1 MSERIFKVI
10 FHHLDQVFE
19 IYAKQI
25 YQSELY
31 SFIEVE
37 ELIFGEKA
45 KIIVD
50 PAEEKLK
57 TEFLGVKRSYIPI
70 HSVIRIDEVDAS
82 GEPKIKE
89 HKQGNVTSFPMSG
102 HFKPA
107 PKE

>member
-1 MSERIFKVI
+1 MSQRIFKVI
-10 FHHLDQVFE
+10 FQHMDQVFE

-37 ELIFGEKA
+37 ELLFGEKTQV
-45 KIIVD
+45 IVD

-70 HSVIRIDEVDAS
+70 HSVIRIDEVES
-82 GEPKIKE
+82 QGEVKITE
-89 HKQGNVTSFPMSG
+89 HKKGNNVQAFPKMPG
-102 HFKPA
+102 RPEKGD
-107 PKE
+107 